1 MFENTSFI
9 TYILKRKNKKVESIT
24 KSSNG
29 VCKYCGK
36 DTITFFFI
44 NQEGSILK
52 LGCRCRNC
60 ANSYDL
66 IKSAP
71 FDFRLVVDGDK
82 IGTYRDYDLN
92 IIKQLDKLD
101 ALNAKENV
109 PRETPIKVS
118 LGSVV
123 KEPITFNFDFKK
135 DESFS
140 TIDHFQKWLKV
151 HKDIDKKEDNLDLS
165 LVFGIQKQL
174 DKKDN
179 VFKKYIRTK
188 KYMKFVK
195 EKK

>member
-1 MFENTSFI
+1 MTINNPPHIE
-9 TYILKRKNKKVESIT
+9 LKEEPIT

-109 PRETPIKVS
+109 PSETPIKMS
-118 LGSVV
+118 LGAIQSDLNLH
-123 KEPITFNFDFKK
+123 PIWLTTKALSEWMNFWTDKRK
-135 DESFS
+135 D
-140 TIDHFQKWLKV
+140 V
-151 HKDIDKKEDNLDLS
+151 
-165 LVFGIQKQL
+165 

-188 KYMKFVK
+188 KYMKFTK
-195 EKK
+195 EKKLLQR